1 MAWVNFGWVRVLSG
15 LCDDAKAGRS
25 VRSRAA
31 IFTKSRGK
39 MRIGKLWSVGLAVL
53 LAVGG
58 AARAQGGGE
67 HRGPTSGARSGR
79 GELQVYF
86 VDVEG
91 GQSTLFVMPGGES
104 LLVDTGSP
112 DSRNPAAP
120 RDASRI
126 AAVCKLAGVTK
137 IDNLVVTHYH
147 SDHVGGLPQLVG
159 MVPVGRFIDH
169 GVNREGADVQGG
181 ASTIAGYD
189 AYQKVLAEGHA
200 EHLTVKPGDLLPVKA
215 MRVEVVSGDGE
226 VISKPLAAGG
236 EQNAAC
242 AASPLKDAENT
253 ENDRSLGMVITFG
266 KLRILDLGDMTWNK
280 ERPLMC
286 PVDKLGKVDVYIVS
300 HHGLTNSGS
309 PALVDAIAPRVAI
322 MDNGPRKGGS
332 PATFETIEGSSRLKD
347 LWQLHTAEG
356 SDAKHN
362 VAESRIA
369 NLPGPDAGNT
379 LKLTGRM
386 DGSLAVTNGRTGE
399 TVEYPAP

>member
-1 MAWVNFGWVRVLSG
+1 M
-15 LCDDAKAGRS
+15 
-25 VRSRAA
+25 
-31 IFTKSRGK
+31 
-39 MRIGKLWSVGLAVL
+39 GLAVL
-53 LAVGG
+53 LALGTVALAQSGG
-58 AARAQGGGE
+58 D
-67 HRGPTSGARSGR
+67 HRGPTSGAQNGRSANSK

-91 GQSTLFVMPGGES
+91 GQSTLFVAPGGES

-112 DSRNPAAP
+112 DSRNPTAP
-120 RDASRI
+120 RDATRI

-159 MVPVGRFIDH
+159 MIPVGRFIDH
-169 GVNREGADVQGG
+169 GVNRETADVQGG
-181 ASTIAGYD
+181 ASTVAGWN

-215 MRVEVVSGDGE
+215 MKVKVVSGDGE
-226 VISKPLAAGG
+226 VIAKPLAAGG

-242 AASPLKDAENT
+242 AASPVKEPEGT

-266 KLRILDLGDMTWNK
+266 KLRILDLGDLTWAK

-286 PVDKLGKVDVYIVS
+286 PVDKLGKMDVYIVS
-300 HHGLTNSGS
+300 HHGLVNSGS

-322 MDNGPRKGGS
+322 VDNGPRKGNA
-332 PATFETIEGSSRLKD
+332 PATFETIEGSSRLKE

-362 VAESRIA
+362 VAQSRIA
-369 NLPGPDAGNT
+369 NLPGPDAGNY

-386 DGSLAVTNGRTGE
+386 DGSFSVTNGRTGE
-399 TVEYPAP
+399 TVESPAP

>member
-1 MAWVNFGWVRVLSG
+1 
-15 LCDDAKAGRS
+15 
-25 VRSRAA
+25 
-31 IFTKSRGK
+31 
-39 MRIGKLWSVGLAVL
+39 MRIGKLWSFGLAVL
-53 LAVGG
+53 LAVGVG
-58 AARAQGGGE
+58 ARAQSGGE

-181 ASTIAGYD
+181 ASTIAGYN

-200 EHLTVKPGDLLPVKA
+200 EHLTVKPGDVLPVKA

-226 VISKPLAAGG
+226 VIAKPLAAGG
-236 EQNAAC
+236 GQNAAC

-253 ENDRSLGMVITFG
+253 ENDRSLGLVITFG

-280 ERPLMC
+280 ERGLMC

-322 MDNGPRKGGS
+322 EDNGPRKGGA

-356 SDAKHN
+356 SDARHN
-362 VAESRIA
+362 VAEPRIA

-386 DGSLAVTNGRTGE
+386 DGSIAVTNGRTGE